1 MGGDGEGA
9 YRRRGVEMLETRRDG
24 TRCQCRGWR
33 CRRCRYGFEMWLKQM
48 AFFKCE
54 RQIWRR
60 PQEERSNMTPMGARV
75 PKGR

>member
-1 MGGDGEGA
+1 MSMS
-9 YRRRGVEMLETRRDG
+9 GVEVQAMQVRVRDVAEADG
-24 TRCQCRGWR
+24 
-33 CRRCRYGFEMWLKQM
+33 LL
-48 AFFKCE
+48 FKCE